1 MEVFRDYVVA
11 KAMKH
16 TYLMDIILAFTSLHS
31 ASKAT
36 EASSSHEHVAAA
48 LHYQNQSIAEFNET
62 QSLVKLSEENLDPV
76 CLMTALHA
84 VTALVASLTPATPG
98 EQLEP
103 IAGIIMRIRKY
114 ALCLNNMINEHRVWA
129 NNSEFKRILDS
140 PTVLRIEDDNWF
152 SADKMRELTNTIL
165 ANMDLDDRE
174 TPFFRSTL
182 EKLEKSYAD
191 NNGRSVISWL
201 VMLSK
206 TKTWFAVP
214 LVIGA
219 VFESLGYAARAYG
232 HSHPSSK
239 NAYIVQT
246 MLILLAPI
254 LSAATIYMF
263 MGRLVLASGYTK
275 ASIIRPTWLTKIFLG
290 GDILCFL
297 VQAAGASFLV
307 KTDASQSTKNLGK
320 YIILAGLVIQLI
332 VFGFFLVVAAIFHL
346 RAGKAERL
354 EIGTVKMFN
363 WQKYM
368 VTLYIV
374 SGLVTVRNIFRV
386 AEYVTGDQG
395 YLLTHEWP
403 IYIFDALLM
412 AAALASCTSWYVG
425 DIVQKTFNGDE
436 EDSGVTAIAMFAL
449 NIATTMGKNTP
460 LVQTTASRKPE

>member
-1 MEVFRDYVVA
+1 MVIF
-11 KAMKH
+11 
-16 TYLMDIILAFTSLHS
+16 LILLLIHF
-31 ASKAT
+31 
-36 EASSSHEHVAAA
+36 
-48 LHYQNQSIAEFNET
+48 
-62 QSLVKLSEENLDPV
+62 VK
-76 CLMTALHA
+76 
-84 VTALVASLTPATPG
+84 
-98 EQLEP
+98 
-103 IAGIIMRIRKY
+103 
-114 ALCLNNMINEHRVWA
+114 
-129 NNSEFKRILDS
+129 
-140 PTVLRIEDDNWF
+140 
-152 SADKMRELTNTIL
+152 
-165 ANMDLDDRE
+165 
-174 TPFFRSTL
+174 
-182 EKLEKSYAD
+182 
-191 NNGRSVISWL
+191 
-201 VMLSK
+201 LSK

-254 LSAATIYMF
+254 LFAATIYMF
-263 MGRLVLASGYTK
+263 MGRLVLASGHTK

-425 DIVQKTFNGDE
+425 DIVQKAFNGDE

-449 NIATTMGKNTP
+449 NIATAMGKNTP
-460 LVQTTASRKPE
+460 LIQTTTSRKPE

>member
-1 MEVFRDYVVA
+1 MVDHDLSLYPYSPSKPA
-11 KAMKH
+11 A
-16 TYLMDIILAFTSLHS
+16 ILSTVIFLTLLLIH
-31 ASKAT
+31 
-36 EASSSHEHVAAA
+36 
-48 LHYQNQSIAEFNET
+48 F
-62 QSLVKLSEENLDPV
+62 VK
-76 CLMTALHA
+76 
-84 VTALVASLTPATPG
+84 
-98 EQLEP
+98 
-103 IAGIIMRIRKY
+103 
-114 ALCLNNMINEHRVWA
+114 
-129 NNSEFKRILDS
+129 
-140 PTVLRIEDDNWF
+140 
-152 SADKMRELTNTIL
+152 
-165 ANMDLDDRE
+165 
-174 TPFFRSTL
+174 
-182 EKLEKSYAD
+182 
-191 NNGRSVISWL
+191 
-201 VMLSK
+201 LSK

>member
-1 MEVFRDYVVA
+1 
-11 KAMKH
+11 
-16 TYLMDIILAFTSLHS
+16 MDIVLAFTSLHS
-31 ASKAT
+31 ASNAS
-36 EASSSHEHVAAA
+36 EASAVHEHVAAA
-48 LHYQNQSIAEFNET
+48 LHYQNRSITEFNET
-62 QSLVKLSEENLDPV
+62 QSLVKISEESFDPV
-76 CLMTALHA
+76 CLMTSLHTVA
-84 VTALVASLTPATPG
+84 TLVAALTPATPG

-103 IAGIIMRIRKY
+103 IVEIVKRVRTY
-114 ALCLNNMINEHRVWA
+114 ALCLMDMVKGHRVWA
-129 NNSEFKRILDS
+129 EKSELKRITDS
-140 PTVLRIEDDNWF
+140 PTVLRIEEGHSF
-152 SADKMRELTNTIL
+152 SADQMRELTDAIL
-165 ANMDLDDRE
+165 ANIDLDDSE
-174 TPFFRSTL
+174 TPFFRTTL
-182 EKLEKSYAD
+182 EQLEKSYAN
-191 NNGRSVISWL
+191 NNGL
-201 VMLSK
+201 
-206 TKTWFAVP
+206 
-214 LVIGA
+214 
-219 VFESLGYAARAYG
+219 ESLGYAARAYG

-254 LSAATIYMF
+254 LFAATIYMF
-263 MGRLVLASGYTK
+263 MGRLVLASGHTK

-354 EIGTVKMFN
+354 EIGIVKMFN
-363 WQKYM
+363 C
-368 VTLYIV
+368 
-374 SGLVTVRNIFRV
+374 GLVTVRNIFRV

>member
-201 VMLSK
+201 VM
-206 TKTWFAVP
+206 VEP
-214 LVIGA
+214 
-219 VFESLGYAARAYG
+219 VFF
-232 HSHPSSK
+232 
-239 NAYIVQT
+239 Q
-246 MLILLAPI
+246 
-254 LSAATIYMF
+254 
-263 MGRLVLASGYTK
+263 K
-275 ASIIRPTWLTKIFLG
+275 A
-290 GDILCFL
+290 
-297 VQAAGASFLV
+297 
-307 KTDASQSTKNLGK
+307 NLGEIAAL
-320 YIILAGLVIQLI
+320 IILACWGALSCILEDIWWSKYAGRRIVEELSPQLK
-332 VFGFFLVVAAIFHL
+332 GCDS
-346 RAGKAERL
+346 RWNE
-354 EIGTVKMFN
+354 
-363 WQKYM
+363 
-368 VTLYIV
+368 
-374 SGLVTVRNIFRV
+374 
-386 AEYVTGDQG
+386 
-395 YLLTHEWP
+395 
-403 IYIFDALLM
+403 
-412 AAALASCTSWYVG
+412 
-425 DIVQKTFNGDE
+425 IVQWCCKQARIHG
-436 EDSGVTAIAMFAL
+436 S
-449 NIATTMGKNTP
+449 
-460 LVQTTASRKPE
+460 